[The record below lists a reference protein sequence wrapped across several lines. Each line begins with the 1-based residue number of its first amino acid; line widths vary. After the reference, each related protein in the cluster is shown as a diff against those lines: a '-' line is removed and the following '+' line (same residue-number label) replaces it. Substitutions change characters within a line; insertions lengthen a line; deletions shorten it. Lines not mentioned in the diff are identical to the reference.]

1 MALKVHFGG
10 LKHLFLER
18 QSINFNRFA
27 WPDPQSSVLKGFVDM
42 IQSWWYNLY
51 MKRSISQSILLI
63 LLASFCI
70 IGFLLVKHILQLPF
84 GQTNDALH
92 KKGSAITLDLLI
104 PSGIYIDDTMT
115 IGEVVK
121 IRTKKETSFYE
132 TLLKS
137 IADLIPARYRH
148 VANFIIF
155 LFWVFLFM
163 TFFRVFTFM
172 GYGRALRGSLF
183 LGGLVYFF
191 MPDFSPEKIDDT
203 VFIGIPLSIIIL
215 RAYISRRKKKRDRV
229 DVI

>member
-1 MALKVHFGG
+1 M
-10 LKHLFLER
+10 
-18 QSINFNRFA
+18 Q
-27 WPDPQSSVLKGFVDM
+27 
-42 IQSWWYNLY
+42 
-51 MKRSISQSILLI
+51 RSIYQSILLI

-84 GQTNDALH
+84 RQTNDALH

-104 PSGIYIDDTMT
+104 PSGTHIDDTMT

-137 IADLIPARYRH
+137 VADLIPARFRYI
-148 VANFIIF
+148 ADFIIF
-155 LFWVFLFM
+155 LFWTFLFM
-163 TFFRVFTFM
+163 TFFRVFTFI
-172 GYGRALRGSLF
+172 GYGRALRGSLL

-203 VFIGIPLSIIIL
+203 VFVGIPLSIIIF
-215 RAYISRRKKKRDRV
+215 RTYMNWRRKERDRV
-229 DVI
+229 GDVNTAT